1 MKQIIPLVLLAGAFI
16 ACTKTVPAPKPE
28 ITSDGLTV
36 VSADIETLLLE
47 NEPVRHWKQGDAIGL
62 FGSQTGNNEKYLL
75 RKADAALSSA
85 VFYGP
90 VVKGETIAAY
100 YPYSPSFSG
109 SATGMSTPLESVQT
123 YNDDW
128 GAVEQFLNYCPRA
141 YAFLQNQK
149 LKFHYPFGALEVKI
163 ELDEILTVY
172 SLTLNSPSSSLSGLA
187 VIHPDGASMAPG
199 APQQVKLLCEGGVDS
214 KDETGRVRSFL
225 LVTVPGTY
233 EDLKLGI
240 EVEGE
245 PVILCELGNITIPR
259 IDASGFSLAS
269 VKLTT
274 CGPDSF
280 DPVSVH
286 FDE

>member
-16 ACTKTVPAPKPE
+16 ACTKTVPAPKPQ

-36 VSADIETLLLE
+36 VSADIETLLLD
-47 NEPVRHWKQGDAIGL
+47 NEPTRHWKQGDAIGL

-75 RKADAALSSA
+75 RKADADLSSA

-109 SATGMSTPLESVQT
+109 SATGMSTTLESVQT

-141 YAFLQNQK
+141 YAFLRNDR
-149 LKFHYPFGALEVKI
+149 LKFNYPFGVLEVRI
-163 ELDEILTVY
+163 SLDEILTVHT
-172 SLTLNSPSSSLSGLA
+172 LTLNSPSCSLSGLA
-187 VIHPDGASMAPG
+187 VINDDGATMAPG
-199 APQQVKLLCEGGVDS
+199 APQEVKLLCGGVS
-214 KDETGRVRSFL
+214 SRDESGNVREFFM
-225 LVTVPGTY
+225 VTVPGTY
-233 EDLKLGI
+233 EDLKLSI
-240 EVEGE
+240 EVDGE
-245 PVILCELGNITIPR
+245 PAILCELGSLTIPR
-259 IDASGFSLAS
+259 IDSAGFALAS
-269 VKLTT
+269 VALTT
-274 CGPDSF
+274 GGPDSF

>member
-1 MKQIIPLVLLAGAFI
+1 M
-16 ACTKTVPAPKPE
+16 
-28 ITSDGLTV
+28 
-36 VSADIETLLLE
+36 
-47 NEPVRHWKQGDAIGL
+47 
-62 FGSQTGNNEKYLL
+62 
-75 RKADAALSSA
+75 
-85 VFYGP
+85 
-90 VVKGETIAAY
+90 
-100 YPYSPSFSG
+100 
-109 SATGMSTPLESVQT
+109 
-123 YNDDW
+123 
-128 GAVEQFLNYCPRA
+128 
-141 YAFLQNQK
+141 
-149 LKFHYPFGALEVKI
+149 KI